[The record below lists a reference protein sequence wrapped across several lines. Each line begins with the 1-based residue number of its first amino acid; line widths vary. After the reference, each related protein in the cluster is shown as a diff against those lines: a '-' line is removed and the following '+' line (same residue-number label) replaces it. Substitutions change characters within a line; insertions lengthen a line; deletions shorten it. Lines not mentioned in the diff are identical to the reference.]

1 MNDFVKMVKDLKWY
15 MAQELV
21 KSEEGKC
28 PIGLLGDIKIN
39 FIHYSNF
46 EESKRKWEER
56 KKRINWDNI
65 FVVGSER
72 DGCTYETIKNF
83 DNLPYRNKVIFTHKK
98 YLEFSSA
105 YYIKGFEEEEELG
118 IITAFKAQNKK
129 RRYLDDFDYVDF
141 INNMRNG

>member
-1 MNDFVKMVKDLKWY
+1 MLSD
-15 MAQELV
+15 QT
-21 KSEEGKC
+21 
-28 PIGLLGDIKIN
+28 
-39 FIHYSNF
+39 
-46 EESKRKWEER
+46 
-56 KKRINWDNI
+56 
-65 FVVGSER
+65 

-83 DNLPYRNKVIFTHKK
+83 DNLPYRNKVIFTRKK

-118 IITAFKAQNKK
+118 TITAFKAQNRK